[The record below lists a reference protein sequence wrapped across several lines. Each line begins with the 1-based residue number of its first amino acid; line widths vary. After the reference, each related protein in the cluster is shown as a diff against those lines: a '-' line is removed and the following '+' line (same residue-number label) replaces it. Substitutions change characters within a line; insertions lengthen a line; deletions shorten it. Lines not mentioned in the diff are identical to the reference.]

1 MDFYHFK
8 WKVTHR
14 TTAKVVPIVCVVMLL
29 FVSAC
34 SSIGGGGT
42 SAATPTPTHAKA
54 QATATATLSPRAD
67 ICPTL
72 IGYPSTGVYCYTPH
86 QFQVA
91 YGVSSLLAKGYTGK
105 GQTVVDIVSYGSPTL
120 QQDMTAFDQQFG
132 LPAANVQVIS
142 PLGTKPF
149 DPNNKEMVGWASET
163 TLDVQII
170 HALAPDAGIVVLTSP
185 VDEVEGVSGL
195 PQFLQLEQ
203 YAVSHHLGNVISQS
217 WGASEVTLNNASGQ
231 SEIQQWNAFYK
242 QATTQDGITFFAS
255 SGDNGATDYRDLQA
269 TQLSTTA
276 TTSFAPDDPWVTAT
290 GGTTLTRN
298 GSTTSETAWNSSG
311 GGFSR
316 FFSEP
321 SYQQLLPA
329 SDQSFL
335 KGRRGVPDVSG
346 DANPLTGL
354 AIYEA
359 GQWSLTG
366 GTSAVAPLWSAIMA
380 IADQMAGKGLGFIN
394 PTLYKIG
401 TSSRYTQDF
410 HDITVGNNTV
420 QASGS
425 QGVNVPGYSATAGWD
440 PITGL
445 GSPDAE
451 NLLPDL
457 VAALK

>member
-1 MDFYHFK
+1 MNDRFFK
-8 WKVTHR
+8 LIATKKL
-14 TTAKVVPIVCVVMLL
+14 TAKVALILCMALL
-29 FVSAC
+29 MVSGC
-34 SSIGGGGT
+34 STIGGGGT
-42 SAATPTPTHAKA
+42 GSATPTATRAKA
-54 QATATATLSPRAD
+54 LATATATLSAQAD
-67 ICPTL
+67 TCPNL
-72 IGYPSTGVYCYTPH
+72 VGYPSSGVYCYTPH
-86 QFQVA
+86 QFQLA

-120 QQDMTAFDQQFG
+120 QQDMNAFDQQFG
-132 LPAANVQVIS
+132 LPAINVQVIS
-142 PLGTKPF
+142 PIGTVPF
-149 DPNNKEMVGWASET
+149 NPNNKDMVGWAGET

-185 VDEVEGVSGL
+185 VDETEGTIGL

-231 SEIQQWNAFYK
+231 SEINQWSAFYK
-242 QATTQDGITFFAS
+242 QATTQDGITFFSS
-255 SGDNGATDYRDLQA
+255 SGDNGATDYRNLQA
-269 TQLSTTA
+269 TLLSPVA
-276 TTSFAPDDPWVTAT
+276 TTSFAPDVPWVTAT
-290 GGTTLTRN
+290 GGTTLIRS
-298 GSTTSETAWNSSG
+298 GSTTTETAWNSSG

-316 FFSEP
+316 FFAEP

-329 SDQSFL
+329 TDQSLL

-359 GQWSLTG
+359 GQWSLAG

-401 TSSRYTQDF
+401 TSSRYTLDF
-410 HDITVGNNTV
+410 HDITVGNNSV
-420 QASGS
+420 QPSGS
-425 QGVNVPGYSATAGWD
+425 QGVNVPGYSAAQGWD
-440 PITGL
+440 PVTGL
-445 GSPDAE
+445 GSPDAQ